1 MRADRFT
8 VVIDTDVL
16 VGALTRNIVLSLAEA
31 GLFRPRWS
39 RTTIN
44 DEFEAFFAKKYP
56 DRDGLGSRQ
65 RASIERAFPESRTD
79 PVRRLRES

>member
-31 GLFRPRWS
+31 GLFCPRWS
-39 RTTIN
+39 HTTIET
-44 DEFEAFFAKKYP
+44 EFEAYFAKKYP
-56 DRDGLGSRQ
+56 EKADLGARQ
-65 RASIERAFPESRTD
+65 RANIERAFPEG
-79 PVRRLRES
+79 